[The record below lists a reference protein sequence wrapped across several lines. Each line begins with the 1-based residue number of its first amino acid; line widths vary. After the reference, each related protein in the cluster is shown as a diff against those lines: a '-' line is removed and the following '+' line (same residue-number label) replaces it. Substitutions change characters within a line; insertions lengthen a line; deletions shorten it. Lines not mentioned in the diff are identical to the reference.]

1 MAVWK
6 KKRYQPEQIVQK
18 IEEYR
23 VSGRKGFPFFDKEIQ
38 TLLLSM
44 IEFDHKLPEV
54 EKRRIVS
61 NALQQLLGGTE
72 VTVTNLLGAIGKLEH
87 DFLQQPTK
95 PYVLATALSVKSNA
109 LLPRKSIEGAVLT
122 FTRNLPA
129 EFRRARQSFAEQE
142 KHLRIPSLPMEYQAV
157 RVHVHARS
165 PAEAAQ
171 FALDKVDLLRAIWN
185 LHLQYGQTR
194 ITSGRRDD
202 PVNQIVLGP
211 LHSLHHPSGK
221 LATEIFWYEP
231 GYRFPPHPLSLGNE
245 RDKLFTFETQIRN
258 CLKQLNYRSTMEQA
272 LLRYVRALDE
282 HDWQKSFSRLWSL
295 LELLTHT
302 QYANYDVTIQR
313 ACFLFEERDY
323 YRQVL
328 EHLREN
334 RNRSTHDDEGSS
346 EIEALMYQLKNIID
360 VLLWRQITNP
370 LKFESMAEWGEF
382 LDMPVDA
389 NALNNKLIGLKND
402 ITKLNRTMN
411 LVQKAIRFRHTNN
424 STNDS

>member
-1 MAVWK
+1 
-6 KKRYQPEQIVQK
+6 
-18 IEEYR
+18 
-23 VSGRKGFPFFDKEIQ
+23 
-38 TLLLSM
+38 M
-44 IEFDHKLPEV
+44 IEFDHTLPEA

-61 NALQQLLGGTE
+61 NALQQVLGGPE
-72 VTVTNLLGAIGKLEH
+72 VTVANLLGAIGKLEYE
-87 DFLQQPTK
+87 FIKQSPQ
-95 PYVLATALSVKSNA
+95 PYVLATALSMRPNS

-142 KHLRIPSLPMEYQAV
+142 KHLRIPSLPMGYQAV

-185 LHLQYGQTR
+185 LHLQYGRTR
-194 ITSGRRDD
+194 MTSGRRDD

-231 GYRFPPHPLSLGNE
+231 GYRFPPHPLSLGKE
-245 RDKLFTFETQIRN
+245 RDKLFAFETQIRT
-258 CLKQLNYRSTMEQA
+258 CLKRLNYRYTMEQA

-346 EIEALMYQLKNIID
+346 EIEALMYQLKTIID
-360 VLLWRQITNP
+360 VLLVRQIYNR
-370 LKFESMAEWGEF
+370 LKFDSMAEWGEF
-382 LDMPVDA
+382 LDMPMDV

-402 ITKLNRTMN
+402 ITKLNRTMDI
-411 LVQKAIRFRHTNN
+411 VQKAIRFRQANN
-424 STNDS
+424 DANG

>member
-23 VSGRKGFPFFDKEIQ
+23 ESGRKGFPFFDKETQ

-44 IEFDHKLPEV
+44 IAFDHTLPEM

-61 NALQQLLGGTE
+61 AALRQVLDGPE
-72 VTVTNLLGAIGKLEH
+72 VTVASVLGAIGKLEH

-95 PYVLATALSVKSNA
+95 SYVLATALSVRTHS
-109 LLPRKSIEGAVLT
+109 LLPRKSIDGAVLT
-122 FTRNLPA
+122 FTRSLPA
-129 EFRRARQSFAEQE
+129 EFRRARQSFTKHE
-142 KHLRIPSLPMEYQAV
+142 KHLRIPSLPTGYQAV

-171 FALDKVDLLRAIWN
+171 LALDRLDLLRAIWN
-185 LHLQYGQTR
+185 LHLQHGQTK
-194 ITSGRRDD
+194 ITWGRRND

-221 LATEIFWYEP
+221 LATETFWYEP
-231 GYRFPPHPLSLGNE
+231 GYRFPPQPLTLSKE
-245 RDKLFTFETQIRN
+245 RDKLFTFESQIRN
-258 CLKQLNYRSTMEQA
+258 CLKQLNYRTTMEQA

-302 QYANYDVTIQR
+302 QYATYDVTIQR

-334 RNRSTHDDEGSS
+334 RNRSTHDDEGSA
-346 EIEALMYQLKNIID
+346 EIEVLMYQLKTIID
-360 VLLWRQITNP
+360 VLLVRQIFNR
-370 LKFESMAEWGEF
+370 LKFDSMAEWGEF
-382 LDMPVDA
+382 LDMPVDPQDL
-389 NALNNKLIGLKND
+389 NAKLVSLNND
-402 ITKLNRTMN
+402 ITKLNKTVTI
-411 LVQKAIRFRHTNN
+411 VQKALRFRHANN
-424 STNDS
+424 STDN